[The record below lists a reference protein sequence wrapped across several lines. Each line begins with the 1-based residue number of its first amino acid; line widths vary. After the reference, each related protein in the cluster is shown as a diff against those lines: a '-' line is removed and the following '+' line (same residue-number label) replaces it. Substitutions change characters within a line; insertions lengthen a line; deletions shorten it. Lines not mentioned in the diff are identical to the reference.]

1 MSSATET
8 VTRTRTARTVLTDYE
23 LHHSGASEDAA
34 SSSSSTQGSSSSAP
48 QNPPNW
54 PTTSRRVPPYRPTN
68 VDRDQSEV
76 RVYTHPA
83 ERAFIVTMFTGVLIT
98 ATAAKQWRRTVGKIA
113 PESFKYRIGGEF

>member
-23 LHHSGASEDAA
+23 LHHSGAAGDDAA
-34 SSSSSTQGSSSSAP
+34 SSSSSTQGSASSAP

-54 PTTSRRVPPYRPTN
+54 PTTSRRVPPYRPAN

-83 ERAFIVTMFTGVLIT
+83 ERAFIVTMFTGVFLT
-98 ATAAKQWRRTVGKIA
+98 AVSNNQRQARGRGTSVVG
-113 PESFKYRIGGEF
+113 ERG

>member
-23 LHHSGASEDAA
+23 LHHSGASE
-34 SSSSSTQGSSSSAP
+34 TP
-48 QNPPNW
+48 HPPPLPPKARPRRRRRTR
-54 PTTSRRVPPYRPTN
+54 PTGRPRPGGCPYRPTN